1 MLDFD
6 IDSIREHKIV
16 LMDCQ
21 IDLILKSL
29 TMYSYV
35 YKYVCPVKKAETR
48 EEDLRISL
56 VRDTIEQIYNVY
68 SVSKQ
73 QQGLQTNKGFEDFEE
88 NFLKNVSK
96 SS

>member
-6 IDSIREHKIV
+6 IDSIRKHQIP

-35 YKYVCPVKKAETR
+35 YKYVCPYKQSQSR
-48 EEDLRISL
+48 EEDLRIAL
-56 VRDTIEQIYNVY
+56 VRDTIEQITSIIDV
-68 SVSKQ
+68 
-73 QQGLQTNKGFEDFEE
+73 
-88 NFLKNVSK
+88 
-96 SS
+96 

>member
-6 IDSIREHKIV
+6 VEFIRKHDIP

-21 IDLILKSL
+21 VDLILKSL

-35 YKYVCPVKKAETR
+35 YKYVCPCQKSQTR
-48 EEDLRISL
+48 EEDLRIAL

-68 SVSKQ
+68 TISKKEQ
-73 QQGLQTNKGFEDFEE
+73 NQVEKDFKDFEE
-88 NFLKNVSK
+88 EFLKNISK

>member
-6 IDSIREHKIV
+6 IEFIRKHEIC

-35 YKYVCPVKKAETR
+35 YKYVCPYQQSQSR

-56 VRDTIEQIYNVY
+56 VRDTIEQIYSTYIN
-68 SVSKQ
+68 SKKD
-73 QQGLQTNKGFEDFEE
+73 NEIEFPKDFEE
-88 NFLKNVSK
+88 LEKLL
-96 SS
+96 